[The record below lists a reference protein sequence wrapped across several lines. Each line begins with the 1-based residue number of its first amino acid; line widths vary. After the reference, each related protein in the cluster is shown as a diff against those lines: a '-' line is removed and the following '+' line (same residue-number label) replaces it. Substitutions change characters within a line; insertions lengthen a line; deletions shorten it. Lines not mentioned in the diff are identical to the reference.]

1 MTEIFTNVR
10 DEVKHVAEAAWILVK
25 SKENPSEAA
34 KLLNI
39 VTEYARN
46 VYTEEE
52 VEFLQFYFNMQMEMM
67 KNG

>member
-25 SKENPSEAA
+25 SKDDPSKAA
-34 KLLNI
+34 ELLHT
-39 VTEYARN
+39 VVEYARN